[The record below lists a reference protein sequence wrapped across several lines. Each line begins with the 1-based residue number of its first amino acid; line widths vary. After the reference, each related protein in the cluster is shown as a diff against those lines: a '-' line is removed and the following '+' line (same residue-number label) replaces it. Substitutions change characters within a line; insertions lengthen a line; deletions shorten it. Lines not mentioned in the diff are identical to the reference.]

1 MELTNP
7 EKVFKQGC
15 CQAALFLNEVEG
27 KDGKT
32 LRIGKITLQKAY
44 MDKDGKW
51 QNTTS
56 FGVNDLPK
64 LTLAIME
71 AYDYQTRSK
80 QQEQPSPA
88 TIP

>member
-1 MELTNP
+1 MVIKMTNP

-15 CQAALFLNEVEG
+15 CQAAMFVNEIE
-27 KDGKT
+27 KDGKK
-32 LRIGKITLQKAY
+32 LRIGKVTLQKTY
-44 MDKDGKW
+44 MGKDGKW

-71 AYDYQTRSK
+71 AYDYQTRGR
-80 QQEQPSPA
+80 QQKNL
-88 TIP
+88 I